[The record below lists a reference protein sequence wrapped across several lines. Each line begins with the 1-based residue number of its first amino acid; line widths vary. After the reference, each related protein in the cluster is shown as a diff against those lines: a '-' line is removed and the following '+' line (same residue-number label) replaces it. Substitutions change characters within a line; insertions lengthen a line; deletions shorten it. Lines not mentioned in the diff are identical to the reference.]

1 MNGIYNKSKDGDGF
15 VIQDCEYSGENKNDI
30 PGDES
35 IRCLLMFEILSHVM
49 ALA

>member
-1 MNGIYNKSKDGDGF
+1 MVFY
-15 VIQDCEYSGENKNDI
+15 IQDWEYSGVNKNDI

-35 IRCLLMFEILSHVM
+35 IRCLFMFEIFSRVM